1 MASTDPPQNLAAIL
15 ATLAAY
21 APPQPTPLLQQTPQN
36 PYPSLEEL
44 EEGEYDPS
52 TFIPSTHPPPQPSL
66 QPEPQPPTPPAPYPT
81 PTPRAPPPST
91 ITTWPPALRH
101 TTSLLSRNPSL
112 LPRLKHLINTTHT
125 HEKQW
130 WAGRLALVQKINGRE
145 EGRRKLDE
153 ALASVG
159 GLVAG
164 GPGGFSASEMGG
176 GEELALYD
184 RKVHR
189 ACGEMVAATRGE
201 LGRLGIPFFGGGEGK
216 VGEEELRV
224 LQKRMVEFLEEFC
237 QE

>member
-1 MASTDPPQNLAAIL
+1 M
-15 ATLAAY
+15 
-21 APPQPTPLLQQTPQN
+21 
-36 PYPSLEEL
+36 
-44 EEGEYDPS
+44 
-52 TFIPSTHPPPQPSL
+52 
-66 QPEPQPPTPPAPYPT
+66 
-81 PTPRAPPPST
+81 
-91 ITTWPPALRH
+91 
-101 TTSLLSRNPSL
+101 
-112 LPRLKHLINTTHT
+112 
-125 HEKQW
+125 
-130 WAGRLALVQKINGRE
+130 ALVQKINGRE

-201 LGRLGIPFFGGGEGK
+201 LGRLGIPFFGGGEGGM
-216 VGEEELRV
+216 VRGEGRIGEEELRV